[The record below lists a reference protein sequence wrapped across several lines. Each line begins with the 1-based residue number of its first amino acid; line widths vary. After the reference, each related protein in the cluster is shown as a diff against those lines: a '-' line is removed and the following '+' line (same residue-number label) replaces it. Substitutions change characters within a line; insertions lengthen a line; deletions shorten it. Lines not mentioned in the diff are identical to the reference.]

1 MACDLQRLVNLP
13 IKEEYK
19 IALLEYFQKPENA
32 GQCEQLSQASDEEIL
47 ALIGNMDESIAG
59 QTAPPG
65 AGQPPPAQQGI
76 GGMPQ
81 AQPMPTS
88 APPQAQGPVPSPMD
102 MPQPGAP
109 GGINM
114 LKPGGY

>member
-59 QTAPPG
+59 QAAPPG

-76 GGMPQ
+76 GAMPQ
-81 AQPMPTS
+81 AQPA
-88 APPQAQGPVPSPMD
+88 APPQPQRPAGPVQAPLD